1 MQVNRESNE
10 INTLTDILNWASE
23 NQKMW
28 YRLFR
33 PDYNDNLSYGDLIE
47 TIMELTEKK
56 YYVLL
61 FVLVTLNR
69 FNCHLDEIL
78 EQAIYRFCAKKLQ
91 EDDIQEFSQF
101 VIENLNTYA
110 AKKEN
115 EKEQR

>member
-1 MQVNRESNE
+1 MQANKESNE

-33 PDYNDNLSYGDLIE
+33 PDYNDNICCDDLVNI
-47 TIMELTEKK
+47 IKELTERK

-61 FVLVTLNR
+61 FVVISQNR
-69 FNCHLDEIL
+69 YNCHLDEIL

-91 EDDIQEFSQF
+91 EGDIQEFSQF

-110 AKKEN
+110 AEKKNEN
-115 EKEQR
+115 EQQ